1 MSEVLRRVYHHNT
14 STPAA
19 SSKLCTRYFEV
30 KLSKFGGQWCNG
42 ASFRHPSSDKYRC
55 SIYASNHL
63 NPRTFRPLVTLN
75 ITKIRNT
82 IQRHAAAGLHRSHPQ
97 CFVHPYSRTA
107 ERMFFTSNYFH
118 SKLSNFLVLA
128 QPVSVPMP
136 PPRGTSSVVTH
147 PDTRDTYRKYIYT

>member
-63 NPRTFRPLVTLN
+63 NPRTFRPLATLN

-82 IQRHAAAGLHRSHPQ
+82 IPAPCRRRSTPEPPPVFRTSVQ
-97 CFVHPYSRTA
+97 PYSRAYVLHIKLFPLKTLQ
-107 ERMFFTSNYFH
+107 FFGPRTTSVRADA
-118 SKLSNFLVLA
+118 SA
-128 QPVSVPMP
+128 
-136 PPRGTSSVVTH
+136 
-147 PDTRDTYRKYIYT
+147 